1 MLLAMSVMKRAI
13 LPEIVEKEKEAAEIL
28 RGTDQE
34 SITEADPEED
44 HSQEREEEETDP
56 EEEADHEKD
65 LTQKKEE
72 KKINKR
78 TEKTAET
85 LQGRGKDRGKHLPE
99 EKRANHP
106 GTVAEKEEGLLLQE
120 PGESGST
127 V

>member
-1 MLLAMSVMKRAI
+1 MVIAMSVMKRAI
-13 LPEIVEKEKEAAEIL
+13 LPEIVEKEKDAAETPQ
-28 RGTDQE
+28 GTDQE

-72 KKINKR
+72 KKTNK
-78 TEKTAET
+78 KTAGI
-85 LQGRGKDRGKHLPE
+85 LRGRERDRGRHLPG
-99 EKRANHP
+99 EKEVHP
-106 GTVAEKEEGLLLQE
+106 GTVAEKGEGLLLRE

-127 V
+127 G